1 MLFFKCHF
9 NSVLNMYAYPHM
21 YVLFDCKQEQREWF
35 RSDFVL
41 NIRYVTTVSGRFK
54 ADLFTDSQ
62 VFALSLTAMTK

>member
-41 NIRYVTTVSGRFK
+41 NIRYVTTVSGLKLTF
-54 ADLFTDSQ
+54 SQ
-62 VFALSLTAMTK
+62 IHKFLLCP